1 MTLVKY
7 SNIRHMKMTSPGSRL
22 NSNSRL
28 ARLALAGATS
38 TLFLVAA
45 GCSSSTTA
53 STTTQQ
59 PASTGAQHISL
70 VASTPA
76 TTTEVF
82 SAKPGSVTVS
92 FAVPS
97 NVPHG
102 LQVESPSGAVVGQIA
117 AFENG
122 TKSVTVSVTTGSYT
136 IWCLTNG
143 QTASIAHARIN
154 VQ

>member
-1 MTLVKY
+1 
-7 SNIRHMKMTSPGSRL
+7 MTSPSSRL

-28 ARLALAGATS
+28 ARLALAGAAS
-38 TLFLVAA
+38 ALFLVAA

-59 PASTGAQHISL
+59 PASTEAQHISL

-76 TTTEVF
+76 TTTTTEVF

-122 TKSVTVSVTTGSYT
+122 TKSVTVSVTTGS
-136 IWCLTNG
+136 
-143 QTASIAHARIN
+143 
-154 VQ
+154 